1 MTGKVAIVTG
11 GASGIGL
18 AAAQALIKDGH
29 KVVIAD
35 RNAEVG
41 EQAANQLGAL
51 FIQADLAQRE
61 DNQRLIDE
69 TVAQLGSVDI
79 LVNNAGFQH
88 ICAVEEFPEDVW
100 ENMLAVMLTSP
111 FLLTRYA
118 WSHMK
123 NKGWGRII
131 NIASVHGLVASPY
144 KSAYISAKHGLL
156 GLTKTTALEGGEFGI
171 TVNAICPAYVRT
183 PMVDKQI
190 AAQAKTQNIS
200 TQEVI
205 EKVMLKNAAI
215 KRLIEPEEIG
225 AFVSYLATPLARSFT
240 GAALAMDLGWTAQ

>member
-18 AAAQALIKDGH
+18 AAAQALINDGH

-35 RNAEVG
+35 RDAEVG
-41 EQAANQLGAL
+41 EQAANLLGAL

-88 ICAVEEFPEDVW
+88 ICAVEAFPEDVW

-118 WSHMK
+118 WPHMK
-123 NKGWGRII
+123 NKRWGRII
-131 NIASVHGLVASPY
+131 NIASVHGLVASQY

-215 KRLIEPEEIG
+215 KQLIEPEEIG